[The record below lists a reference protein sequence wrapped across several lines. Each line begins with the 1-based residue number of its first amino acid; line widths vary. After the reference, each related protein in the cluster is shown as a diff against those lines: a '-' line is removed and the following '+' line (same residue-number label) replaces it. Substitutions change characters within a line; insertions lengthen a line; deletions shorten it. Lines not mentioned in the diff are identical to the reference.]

1 MNQGNE
7 HKSLGTYK
15 FGPIEVRPRKK
26 EAKTIETGRKSKDEI
41 LPTKEEEE
49 NRKLKRELNRKAAK
63 KFKEKR
69 DGIRIKLENDL
80 KHLKQQQ
87 TNILMIKE
95 KLLEKKSYLEN
106 FLKHHNQIGTKNEVI
121 KYSENF
127 NSPTVEELIQ
137 APEIDHDFDISC
149 LFDITF
155 EDSPNDS
162 TSNSSKLSL
171 NESASSSN
179 KSKRER
185 NRLAARRCRERKLKE
200 IAFLDNQVEETR
212 KKNENELLHVEK
224 LKIDILELENTNNN
238 KI

>member
-1 MNQGNE
+1 MNQGNNE
-7 HKSLGTYK
+7 QSLETYK

-49 NRKLKRELNRKAAK
+49 NRKLIRERNRKAAK

-69 DGIRIKLENDL
+69 DRFRIKLENDL
-80 KHLKQQQ
+80 KNLKEQQ

-106 FLKHHNQIGTKNEVI
+106 SLKQHNHISNENEVI
-121 KYSENF
+121 KYSDNF

-137 APEIDHDFDISC
+137 APEINYDFDISF

-162 TSNSSKLSL
+162 TSNSAKQSPNDSLSSL
-171 NESASSSN
+171 N
-179 KSKRER
+179 KSQRER
-185 NRLAARRCRERKLKE
+185 NRLAARRFRERKLKE

-212 KKNENELLHVEK
+212 KQNENELLNVEK
-224 LKIDILELENTNNN
+224 IKIHILELENYN